1 MKKNET
7 KIFSTLAIPDEL
19 AADLRTLGN
28 LESWTQDVPMP
39 NEQLTI
45 ELKDCQALL
54 CSGSNR
60 ITAEM
65 MSACPKLKVVANVS
79 VGYDNIDVDA
89 ATKAGILVTNTPGV
103 LDNATADM
111 AFGLLLAVARRLVEA
126 DQYVRSGQWQG
137 FHPSLMLGHEVT
149 GKVLGI
155 VGMGR
160 IGEAM
165 ARRARGFGMEVI
177 YTRRGGQEKDERLNE
192 QYSARRVSLGE
203 LLKNSDFISLHC
215 PLSPTTKHLI
225 GRVEFSQMKNSAILI
240 NTSRG
245 GVINEAELVAALAEK
260 MIAGAGL
267 DVFEFEPEVN
277 AQLLTFTN
285 VVLAPHIA
293 SATSDTRL
301 AMKRLAVKNLIAALE
316 GGNPPNA
323 INQKSETTV
332 TIPVPSTK

>member
-1 MKKNET
+1 MKKTET
-7 KIFSTLAIPDEL
+7 KIFSTLDIPDEL
-19 AADLRTLGN
+19 AADLRALGN
-28 LESWTQDVPMP
+28 FEMWTQDVPMP

-45 ELKDCQALL
+45 QLKDCQALL

-65 MSACPKLKVVANVS
+65 MNACPQLKVVANVN
-79 VGYDNIDVDA
+79 VGYDNIDVDH

-126 DQYVRSGQWQG
+126 DQFVRSGQWTG
-137 FHPSLMLGHEVT
+137 FHPSLMLGHEIT

-165 ARRARGFGMEVI
+165 ARRAQGFGMEVI

-225 GRVEFSQMKNSAILI
+225 GRVEFSQMKKSAILI

-245 GVINEAELVAALAEK
+245 AVINEAELVSAIADK

-267 DVFEFEPEVN
+267 DVFEFEPEIN
-277 AQLLTFTN
+277 AQLLTFSN
-285 VVLAPHIA
+285 VVLTPHIA
-293 SATSDTRL
+293 SATNDTRL
-301 AMKRLAVKNLIAALE
+301 AMKRLAVKNLIAALDD
-316 GGNPPNA
+316 GNPPNA
-323 INQKSETTV
+323 VNQRSASTV
-332 TIPVPSTK
+332 TIAVPSAN

>member
-1 MKKNET
+1 MKKIET

-19 AADLRTLGN
+19 AAGLRALG
-28 LESWTQDVPMP
+28 SFDMWTQDVPMP

-45 ELKDCQALL
+45 QLKDCQALL
-54 CSGSNR
+54 CAGANR

-65 MSACPKLKVVANVS
+65 MRACPNLKVIANVS
-79 VGYDNIDVDA
+79 VGYDNIDVDH

-126 DQYVRSGQWQG
+126 DHYVRSGQWTG
-137 FHPSLMLGHEVT
+137 FHPSLMLGHEIT
-149 GKVLGI
+149 GKTLGI

-160 IGEAM
+160 VGEAM

-192 QYSARRVSLGE
+192 EYSARRVSLGE

-225 GRVEFSQMKNSAILI
+225 GRVEFSQMKRTAILI

-245 GVINEAELVAALAEK
+245 GVINEAELVTAIAEEF
-260 MIAGAGL
+260 IAGAGL
-267 DVFEFEPEVN
+267 DVFEFEPEIN
-277 AQLLTFTN
+277 AQLLTFPN
-285 VVLAPHIA
+285 VVLSPHIA
-293 SATSDTRL
+293 SATNDTRL
-301 AMKRLAVKNLIAALE
+301 AMKSLAVKSVIIAL
-316 GGNPPNA
+316 GGGHPPNA
-323 INQKSETTV
+323 VNQKNESTV
-332 TIPVPSTK
+332 TIPALSTP